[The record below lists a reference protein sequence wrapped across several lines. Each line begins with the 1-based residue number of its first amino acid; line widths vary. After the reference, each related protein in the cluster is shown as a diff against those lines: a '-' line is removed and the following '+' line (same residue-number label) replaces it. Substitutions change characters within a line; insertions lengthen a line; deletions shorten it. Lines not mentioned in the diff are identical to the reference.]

1 MALRKSKSLLDKL
14 LPVLHE
20 DDILLAID
28 KPWGIDTGG
37 LEKQDAPGILEMLHA
52 LRSGETLYP
61 VNRLSRYESGV
72 LVFAKRADVAEQLR
86 AGFKTHHVPQSYF
99 IVCLGKMSRATIR
112 IDDELGASRGKTH
125 TTTKVRKKRTATKK
139 PDSPTAARG
148 PATKLQR
155 IAVGDS
161 RTLVRLETSAGKTH
175 SVRAQLRAVRMRALG
190 DPLHNKAPRRMDH
203 ARTCLHLTTVSLH
216 HPIKR
221 RSFVIE
227 SPPPPAF
234 QDITHGGKEL
244 GRALRAALLRRYAA
258 LFDRDTNAMRI
269 LSGEMEDAPGLVIER
284 YADTAIIYAE
294 PGKAPSRQVA
304 VPVAKMLREYFQ
316 LGSVYLREVPRG
328 ESKAS
333 TEPTGASGKRRP
345 RPLAGDPAPPEV
357 VINERGLQFLLR
369 PFDGASAGLFL
380 DHREGR
386 TIIRKAAGGKSVLN
400 LFAYTCGFSVAAAAG
415 GASRV
420 VSVDLA
426 PKYLDWGKENFELN
440 GLPLDAHE
448 FIAEDAADY
457 LPRAKKNGEAFDVIV
472 IDPPSFAHGRKR
484 GRDFSI
490 SRDLAD
496 LVSSVSDVLADDGL
510 LLVSTNLRK
519 MSLRGLREHIKRGL
533 RGRPHQVLD
542 APQLPPDFAM
552 DPDYQKTLVVSVSSP
567 SAG

>member
-1 MALRKSKSLLDKL
+1 MPQRKSKSLLDKL

-20 DDILLAID
+20 DGILLAVD

-37 LEKQDAPGILEMLHA
+37 LEKQDAPGVLEMLHD
-52 LRSGETLYP
+52 LRGGETLLP

-72 LVFAKRADVAEQLR
+72 LVFAKTPEIAEQLR
-86 AGFKTHHVPQSYF
+86 AGFKTHHVPQSYY
-99 IVCLGKMSRATIR
+99 IVCLGKMSRNTVR
-112 IDDELGASRGKTH
+112 IDDEFGASRGKLKNAQ
-125 TTTKVRKKRTATKK
+125 KVRKKKTSKRK
-139 PDSPTAARG
+139 PGSADAARG

-155 IAVGDS
+155 IAVGES
-161 RTLVRLETSAGKTH
+161 RTLVRLETSAAKTH
-175 SVRAQLRAVRMRALG
+175 AVRAQLRAVRMRALG
-190 DPLHNKAPRRMDH
+190 DPLHNKAPRKMDH
-203 ARTCLHLTTVSLH
+203 ARTCLHLATVSLH
-216 HPIKR
+216 HPVKR
-221 RSFVIE
+221 RGFVIE

-244 GRALRAALLRRYAA
+244 GRALRAALLRRYLA

-269 LSGEMEDAPGLVIER
+269 LCGEVEDAPGLVIER

-316 LGSVYLREVPRG
+316 LESVYLREMPRG
-328 ESKAS
+328 DSKAS
-333 TEPTGASGKRRP
+333 GEPTGASGKRRP
-345 RPLAGDPAPPEV
+345 RPLAGEPTSPEI

-386 TIIRKAAGGKSVLN
+386 TIIRKASNQKSVLN

-426 PKYLDWGKENFELN
+426 PKYLDWGRENFELN
-440 GLPLDAHE
+440 GLPTETHE

-457 LPRAKKNGEAFDVIV
+457 LSRARKNGEAFDVIV

-490 SRDLAD
+490 HRDLAD
-496 LVSSVSDVLADDGL
+496 LVSSASEVLADDGL

-533 RGRPHQVLD
+533 RGRPHKVVD
-542 APQLPPDFAM
+542 APKLPPDFAM
-552 DPDYQKTLVVSVSSP
+552 DPDYQKTLVVRL
-567 SAG
+567 SAV